1 MEDFLRMFHKTKE
14 VFWPYWATKQ
24 TSQEVVQYWVEQAE
38 ALKAAI
44 GQMNLTTAARQAL
57 QRREKEIIENT
68 VQDFLSDNSDFNFIK
83 MHLMLHYR
91 ESIEEFGTVR
101 AFSTEVG
108 EAAHVEQMKE
118 GWYKSN
124 HIDAYRQ
131 IL

>member
-1 MEDFLRMFHKTKE
+1 MD
-14 VFWPYWATKQ
+14 
-24 TSQEVVQYWVEQAE
+24 
-38 ALKAAI
+38 
-44 GQMNLTTAARQAL
+44 LTTTARQAL
-57 QRREKEIIENT
+57 QLREKEIIENK

-91 ESIEEFGTVR
+91 ESIEEFGTIR

-108 EAAHVEQMKE
+108 EAVHVEQMKE

-131 IL
+131 ILQHRDRKHQFRIRSLNFIELVK